1 MKSYKDYKESFIQ
14 ENQTKLNEEE
24 EEKLSS
30 ISIDIQLDENNTK
43 KFELNYSDDLEQK
56 LNSFCE
62 ENNLPESAKKYI
74 QNSILE
80 KFAQNKIECKYIF
93 YIYFSRRRFVSKK
106 ECNNRK
112 AKNE

>member
-1 MKSYKDYKESFIQ
+1 MKTYREYKESHME
-14 ENQTKLNEEE
+14 ENPSELNEEN
-24 EEKLSS
+24 KSTLL
-30 ISIDIQLDENNTK
+30 SIDIQLDENNTK
-43 KFELNYSDDLEQK
+43 KFELNSSDDLDQK

-93 YIYFSRRRFVSKK
+93 YIYFSRRKFIPKK
-106 ECNNRK
+106 
-112 AKNE
+112 